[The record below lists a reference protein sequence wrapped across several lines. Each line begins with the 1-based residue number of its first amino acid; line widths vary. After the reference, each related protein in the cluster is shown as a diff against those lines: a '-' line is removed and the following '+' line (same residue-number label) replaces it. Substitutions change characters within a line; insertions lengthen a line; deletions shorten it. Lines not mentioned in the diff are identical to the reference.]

1 MKNKNNVLYFFML
14 DGCFKMGVTMTL
26 KKRLEVIATEFEEE
40 INVSDSFYYEIAE
53 SSAFALEK
61 SLKRKYEDYRVEND
75 LYKTE
80 VFDIEALSFIEQ
92 DIKEFHHLF
101 DYEIS
106 KKRLID
112 KYVAVYDDDGKI
124 KVQLTKNVKRIY
136 DIFKGKEKY
145 FEEIFQREIEE

>member
-1 MKNKNNVLYFFML
+1 M
-14 DGCFKMGVTMTL
+14 
-26 KKRLEVIATEFEEE
+26 
-40 INVSDSFYYEIAE
+40 
-53 SSAFALEK
+53 
-61 SLKRKYEDYRVEND
+61 
-75 LYKTE
+75 
-80 VFDIEALSFIEQ
+80 
-92 DIKEFHHLF
+92 F